1 MDSTNTDRSTSGLPR
16 ALGKFEPNE
25 GIRQLS
31 IVTSAY
37 RSEGTIEAFLQR
49 ALEVAAPLADSIEL
63 VVVDDGSPDR
73 SAEIVRD
80 LADRDSRIVL
90 VQLSRNFGH
99 HRALLTGLEH
109 ARGDLVFLIDSD
121 LEEEP
126 ENLADMLAS
135 MRKEG
140 ADVVYGVQRVR
151 RGGLIERVSGQI
163 FYSAFSLLS
172 EVDLPRNVATMRLMT
187 ARYVRSFLQ
196 FKDHNPVLV
205 PLSLLAGYRQ
215 VAYPFEKKSCSET
228 TYSIRRRFSLL
239 LLTLTSFSGKPLLL
253 IFWMSLVLSLTS
265 FSYGMFVVARAMMG
279 AVQDG
284 WSSLMA
290 AVVFFFSLNA
300 LLTGIIG
307 LYVKLILEEVKDRPR
322 TVVQDVYRKAP

>member
-1 MDSTNTDRSTSGLPR
+1 MDLTNTDRSTSGLPYAR
-16 ALGKFEPNE
+16 EKLKPNE

-31 IVTSAY
+31 IVTTAY
-37 RSEGTIEAFLQR
+37 RSEETIEMFLLR
-49 ALEVAAPLADSIEL
+49 ALEVAAPLADNIEL
-63 VVVDDGSPDR
+63 IVVDDGSPDR
-73 SAEIVRD
+73 SGEIIRD
-80 LADRDSRIVL
+80 IVDQDSRIVL

-99 HRALLTGLEH
+99 HRALITGLEH
-109 ARGDLVFLIDSD
+109 AQGDIVFLIDSD

-126 ENLADMLAS
+126 ENLTEMLAS
-135 MRKEG
+135 MREEK
-140 ADVVYGVQRVR
+140 ADVVYGVQRTR
-151 RGGLIERVSGQI
+151 RGRLIERVSGQI

-215 VAYPFEKKSCSET
+215 VAYQFEKKSSSET
-228 TYSIRRRFSLL
+228 TYSITKRFSLL
-239 LLTLTSFSGKPLLL
+239 LLALTSFSGRPLLL
-253 IFWMSLVLSLTS
+253 IFWMSLVLSITS
-265 FSYGMFVVARAMMG
+265 FSYGMFVVAKAMTG

-300 LLTGIIG
+300 LLTGVIG

-322 TVVQDVYRKAP
+322 TVVQDVYRKAS

>member
-1 MDSTNTDRSTSGLPR
+1 LPR
-16 ALGKFEPNE
+16 VRERLEPNE
-25 GIRQLS
+25 RIHQLS

-37 RSEGTIEAFLQR
+37 RSENTIQTFLQR
-49 ALEVAAPLADSIEL
+49 ALKVTASLADDVEL
-63 VVVDDGSPDR
+63 VAVDDGSPDR
-73 SAEIVRD
+73 SPEIVRN
-80 LADRDSRIVL
+80 LADQDDRIVL

-99 HRALLTGLEH
+99 HRALIAGLEH

-140 ADVVYGVQRVR
+140 ADVVYGVQRER
-151 RGGLIERVSGQI
+151 RGGLIERVSGKI

-196 FKDHNPVLV
+196 FKDRNPVLV

-215 VAYPFEKKSCSET
+215 VAFQFDQKSTSET
-228 TYSIRRRFSLL
+228 TYSIPRRFSLL
-239 LLTLTSFSGKPLLL
+239 LLALTSFSGRPLLL
-253 IFWMSLVLSLTS
+253 IFWMSLILSLTS
-265 FSYGMFVVARAMMG
+265 FSYGLFVVAQAMTG
-279 AVQDG
+279 VVQDG

-322 TVVQDVYRKAP
+322 TVVQDVYRKVS